1 MPNWVFNSLVVAGQS
16 KMELQLMVEQLNKPF
31 TVHHDSY
38 NHKTGQMEKKE
49 THYSNPVFAFWNI
62 VKPTDLEAY
71 YGEDKH
77 KTDLNDFVNS
87 FNTAVAKNDSWYY
100 WNLRNWGTKWDV
112 AVQDDEKYSDTRFEW
127 TDAGEAM
134 YHFNTAWSPA
144 IEAITKLSSQYP
156 TLQFDLEYEEE
167 QGWGGSMVIVDGEVI
182 EESSYDIPQSH
193 QDYANLDRIEQCYC
207 EHETD
212 SRYWFEDCPVDKTKF
227 KWDEEES
234 VWVEKENSTVS

>member
-1 MPNWVFNSLVVAGQS
+1 MPNWVYNSLVVSGQS
-16 KMELQLMVEQLNKPF
+16 KMELQLLVEQMNQPF
-31 TVHHDSY
+31 SVHHDSY
-38 NHKTGQMEKKE
+38 NPETGKMEKKE

-87 FNTAVAKNDSWYY
+87 FNTAVAKNDNWYY

-193 QDYANLDRIEQCYC
+193 ADYAKLDRIEQCPC
-207 EHETD
+207 ECGDLE
-212 SRYWFEDCPVDKTKF
+212 YAFPDCPITDPNYYY
-227 KWDEEES
+227 DEEQFG
-234 VWVEKENSTVS
+234 WYKKEDSTVS

>member
-38 NHKTGQMEKKE
+38 NHETGKMEKKE
-49 THYSNPVFAFWNI
+49 THYSNPVLAFWNI

-112 AVQDDEKYSDTRFEW
+112 AVQDDEKYPDTRLEW

-167 QGWGGSMVIVDGEVI
+167 QGWGGSMVIVDGEII
-182 EESSYDIPQSH
+182 EESAYDIPDSH
-193 QDYANLDRIEQCYC
+193 DAHVKLDKDCPCENGDIEYA
-207 EHETD
+207 
-212 SRYWFEDCPVDKTKF
+212 FKDCPVTDPNYYY
-227 KWDEEES
+227 DEEQFG
-234 VWVEKENSTVS
+234 WYRKENSTVS

>member
-38 NHKTGQMEKKE
+38 NHETGKMEKKE

-234 VWVEKENSTVS
+234 VWVELENSTVS

>member
-1 MPNWVFNSLVVAGQS
+1 
-16 KMELQLMVEQLNKPF
+16 MELQLLVEQMNKPF
-31 TVHHDSY
+31 SVHHDSY
-38 NHKTGQMEKKE
+38 NRETGQMEKKE

-71 YGEDKH
+71 YGEQTH
-77 KTDLNDFVNS
+77 KTDLDNFVQS
-87 FNTAVAKNDSWYY
+87 FNNAVANDNSWYY

-112 AVQDDEKYSDTRFEW
+112 AVHDGEQWSDTRLEW

-167 QGWGGSMVIVDGEVI
+167 QGWGGSMLIVDGEVI

-193 QDYANLDRIEQCYC
+193 ADYAKLDRIEQCPC
-207 EHETD
+207 D
-212 SRYWFEDCPVDKTKF
+212 SGDIEYAFKDCPITDPNYYY
-227 KWDEEES
+227 DEEQFG
-234 VWVEKENSTVS
+234 WYKKEDSTVS

>member
-112 AVQDDEKYSDTRFEW
+112 SVQDDEKYSDTRFEW